1 MLAMKKLIL
10 ILAVVAFATTAWAQE
25 TPKKPSFAGF
35 VSNGFWD
42 NWEMSLGG
50 GVGTALTNGSNS
62 GSFGKRLGFEAN
74 FSLVKWVH
82 PVVCPAKTPLTSG
95 ASRCRKK
102 PIRSCGDAF

>member
-50 GVGTALTNGSNS
+50 GVG
-62 GSFGKRLGFEAN
+62 
-74 FSLVKWVH
+74 
-82 PVVCPAKTPLTSG
+82 
-95 ASRCRKK
+95 
-102 PIRSCGDAF
+102 

>member
-62 GSFGKRLGFEAN
+62 
-74 FSLVKWVH
+74 V
-82 PVVCPAKTPLTSG
+82 PAKSPKLAEVSCL
-95 ASRCRKK
+95 A
-102 PIRSCGDAF
+102 RSSAVSV